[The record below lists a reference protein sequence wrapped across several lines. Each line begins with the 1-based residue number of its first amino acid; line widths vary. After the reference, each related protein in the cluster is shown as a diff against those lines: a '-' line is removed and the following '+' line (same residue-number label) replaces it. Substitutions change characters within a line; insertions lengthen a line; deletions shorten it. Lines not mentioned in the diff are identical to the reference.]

1 MQIALSKYNYFKIS
15 ILLLFVL
22 LGLGT
27 YILLSNKV
35 CLFCPIEIPLDY
47 QTEDHVHTVANKDGI
62 ILLFRGVHA
71 QHPDLGN
78 AKMGIATPIGG
89 HDDAKLHND
98 GNNKSVFTSWT
109 NDIWWANK
117 FAYKHGHGGIILMK
131 HFKTSEIVPSQDK
144 FQQGEF
150 LVRGIVTGALPVPAF
165 KP

>member
-1 MQIALSKYNYFKIS
+1 MQIALPKYNYFKIS
-15 ILLLFVL
+15 VLLLLVL

-47 QTEDHVHTVANKDGI
+47 QTEDHVHTVANEDGI

-89 HDDAKLHND
+89 HDNPIWHNR
-98 GNNKSVFTSWT
+98 GNNSSIFTSWT
-109 NDIWWANK
+109 NNVWQANF
-117 FAYKHGHGGIILMK
+117 FANSKGNGGIVLMK
-131 HFKTSEIVPSQDK
+131 HFKTTELIASPDK
-144 FQQGEF
+144 YQQGEF
-150 LVRGIVTGALPVPAF
+150 LVKGIVTGALPIPAF